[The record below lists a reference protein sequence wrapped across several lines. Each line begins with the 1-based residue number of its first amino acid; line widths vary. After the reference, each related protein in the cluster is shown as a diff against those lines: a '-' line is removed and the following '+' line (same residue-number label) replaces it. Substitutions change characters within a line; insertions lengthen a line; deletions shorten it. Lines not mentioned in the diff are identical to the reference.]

1 MKKTIK
7 GSIILVLVL
16 ILAACGSQGQE
27 AIKEVPVAEVDET
40 SMFGVDKNINIET
53 IDEWLGRD
61 DVAYIDVRM
70 LVDPGDYGAI
80 GGDPVL
86 SGTVEGFEVVPYPYL
101 ANLTGLPEAVAATQ
115 YDGPTL
121 FTITW
126 DEDGNIE
133 TVVPNYRE
141 SEMIIND
148 LFPKDKPIFLMCGGG
163 GYAGF
168 TKALLIELGYNP
180 DLLFNIGGFWGYK
193 GDNTVHIKV
202 SYGENNAY
210 DYNAFH
216 RLKYHLIDFDQL
228 TKIN

>member
-1 MKKTIK
+1 MKQIIK
-7 GSIILVLVL
+7 VSIILLLVL
-16 ILAACGSQGQE
+16 LLVGCGSQEQE
-27 AIKEVPVAEVDET
+27 AVQEIPVAEVDET
-40 SMFGVDKNINIET
+40 SMFGVDKNININT

-101 ANLTGLPEAVAATQ
+101 ANLTGLPEPVAATQ
-115 YDGPTL
+115 YNGPTL
-121 FTITW
+121 FTLTW
-126 DEDGNIE
+126 DEEGNIE
-133 TVVPNYRE
+133 TIVPNYRE

-180 DLLFNIGGFWGYK
+180 DLLYNIGGFWEYS
-193 GDNTVHIKV
+193 GDNVVHVRV
-202 SYGENNAY
+202 SYGENNQFE
-210 DYNAFH
+210 YNAFH

-228 TKIN
+228 TEIN